1 MAATP
6 ERIRVL
12 WLVKGLGP
20 GGAEQLLL
28 LSAKVADRERFDYRL
43 RYVRPDK
50 THLVPE
56 FEAVG
61 VFPRRLGGNASG
73 VSTSSQS
80 EQAQPTS
87 GRARQRA
94 PWKWLLDLRREMS
107 AADVVHPHS
116 PVLAAAARVLSLTIP
131 KKRRPA
137 VVVTEH
143 NEWTSHHKLT
153 RLANALTAP
162 VDARRW
168 AVSDQVLQTM
178 WPSRRKRT
186 EVLIHGID
194 TATPPPEP
202 GTRER
207 VRRELGI
214 ADDEVLAMTV
224 GNLRRN
230 KDYPNLLA
238 AAVKARADFPK
249 LRFIAVG
256 QGPLEEE
263 IRTLHG
269 QLGLGEGF
277 QLLGYRR
284 DVPDLLAASDMF
296 VMGSAHEGLPVAIME
311 AFAAGLPVVATT
323 VGGVPQQVRE
333 GVEGMLVP
341 PKSPEAL
348 GAALARVAG
357 DDELRAKMAKA
368 AAERASAYDIRRAMG
383 AQELAYQELGSR

>member
-28 LSAKVADRERFDYRL
+28 LSAKVADREKFDYRL
-43 RYVRPDK
+43 RFVRADK

-61 VFPRRLGGNASG
+61 VYPKRLGGNALG

-80 EQAQPTS
+80 EQAQP
-87 GRARQRA
+87 A
-94 PWKWLLDLRREMS
+94 PWRWLLDLRREMS
-107 AADVVHPHS
+107 AVDVVHPHS

-131 KKRRPA
+131 RKRRPA

-153 RLANALTAP
+153 RLANAITAL

-178 WPSRRKRT
+178 WPSRRKHT

-194 TATPPPEP
+194 TDTPAPPA
-202 GTRER
+202 GTRDR
-207 VRRELGI
+207 VRAELGI

-238 AAVKARADFPK
+238 AAQKARDSFPK

-263 IRTLHG
+263 IRSLHG
-269 QLGLGEGF
+269 QRGLGDGF
-277 QLLGYRR
+277 QLLGFRR
-284 DVPDLLAASDMF
+284 DVADLMAAADMF

-333 GVEGMLVP
+333 GVEGMLVA
-341 PKSPEAL
+341 PKDPEAL
-348 GAALARVAG
+348 ANALVTVAR
-357 DDELRAKMAKA
+357 DDELRAGMAKS

-383 AQELAYQELGSR
+383 EQERAYQELGSR